1 MGSDWSVMQ
10 SGAPDMT
17 EPRKNANLSPFESWR
32 SAYFCMQN
40 TSYYCTIKDGY
51 TIGMEGVI
59 NVHDSDIKNFC
70 NNGCYDHTLYVLTC
84 IKDVK
89 SDFFFQTKQPVSYVW
104 NVTSRACASQL
115 NGFNTNVT
123 AHNPNSGSRVYGRV
137 HMSLVS
143 ALTTM
148 AFIATFA
155 V

>member
-1 MGSDWSVMQ
+1 MQ
-10 SGAPDMT
+10 
-17 EPRKNANLSPFESWR
+17 
-32 SAYFCMQN
+32 

-104 NVTSRACASQL
+104 NVTSRACANQL
-115 NGFNTNVT
+115 NGNNFFHQFSYPHFNKIKMKFYVCNHYLIDKLLTLFYSNDDNNITCKFTIITSKLNVSFQQLFLL
-123 AHNPNSGSRVYGRV
+123 NQQRNY
-137 HMSLVS
+137 
-143 ALTTM
+143 
-148 AFIATFA
+148 
-155 V
+155 